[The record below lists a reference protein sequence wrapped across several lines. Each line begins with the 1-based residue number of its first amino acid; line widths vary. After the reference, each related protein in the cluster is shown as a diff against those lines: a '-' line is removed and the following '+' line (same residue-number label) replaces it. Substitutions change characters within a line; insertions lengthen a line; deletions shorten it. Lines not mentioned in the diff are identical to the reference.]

1 MSLVSMLINVSN
13 NNSNNNN
20 NNVLWIFFSSQCQ
33 DMVVGMRF

>member
-1 MSLVSMLINVSN
+1 MLINFSN
-13 NNSNNNN
+13 NNSNNN

>member
-1 MSLVSMLINVSN
+1 MLINVSN
-13 NNSNNNN
+13 NNSNNNNN

>member
-1 MSLVSMLINVSN
+1 MLINVSN

>member
-1 MSLVSMLINVSN
+1 MLINISN
-13 NNSNNNN
+13 NNSNNN

>member
-1 MSLVSMLINVSN
+1 MLINVSN
-13 NNSNNNN
+13 NNSNNN